1 VSFCALPRAKVNEQ
15 TAECGLNYIIKI
27 KSGILRS
34 VLSISTHDLWPDFW
48 VTDSL
53 RLRTHCLKEDWIP
66 ISKVSAA
73 LLKVYLKI
81 ATLLLPQRNSR
92 SIPAL

>member
-53 RLRTHCLKEDWIP
+53 RLRTHCLKEDGIP
-66 ISKVSAA
+66 ISKVSASP
-73 LLKVYLKI
+73 LKVYMKI
-81 ATLLLPQRNSR
+81 ATLFP
-92 SIPAL
+92 P